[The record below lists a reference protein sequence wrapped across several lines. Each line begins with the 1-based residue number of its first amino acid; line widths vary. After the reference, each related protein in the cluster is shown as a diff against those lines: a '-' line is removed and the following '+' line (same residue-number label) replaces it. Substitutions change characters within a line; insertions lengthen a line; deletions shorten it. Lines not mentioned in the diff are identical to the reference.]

1 MYIESSEIPPI
12 TDIDGARD
20 PDPIHAL
27 FHAVLYLFVVTHH
40 AQQRLDGAMLMD
52 QGLGLI
58 AFQLAQIVRITL
70 EITALQQ
77 WLVNPPQIA
86 KIGIEIGPLVI
97 GMAIGKHKR

>member
-1 MYIESSEIPPI
+1 
-12 TDIDGARD
+12 
-20 PDPIHAL
+20 
-27 FHAVLYLFVVTHH
+27 
-40 AQQRLDGAMLMD
+40 MD